1 MTMLKAREIALALR
15 EERTTPGDVLETCLA
30 AIAERDAD
38 VRAFCALDVAAARAR
53 AQGAAFPGTALAGLP
68 FAVKDII
75 DTRDL
80 PTAYGSPIF
89 AGYRPRA
96 DAPVVGQALRAGGLL
111 LGKTVT
117 TEFAFLKPSETRN
130 PRRLTHSPGGS
141 SSGSAAAVAAGMVP
155 FALGTQTGGSVV
167 RPASYCGVTGYKPTY
182 RLLPALGMK
191 TFSWHLDTMGLFA
204 AGVEDVAF
212 AASALTGRDL
222 SIERLGTAPRLG
234 VLATARDA
242 SASADAHAALATAAR
257 AAAAAGARV
266 VPITLPEE
274 LEAADAVHG
283 TIQDFEAAL
292 ALMDEFTH
300 HRGQL
305 SDGLRAHLEKASAIT
320 PEAYDEA
327 RRIGKR
333 GRHVLGTLFGE
344 VDALLTFSAPGT
356 APEGFSSTGSPM
368 FNRLWTLMGC
378 PTINIA
384 GLTGADGLPMGVQLV
399 GRFGRDR
406 AALTLAALVER
417 AIVG

>member
-1 MTMLKAREIALALR
+1 MLKAREIALALGAG
-15 EERTTPGDVLETCLA
+15 RTTPRAVLETCLA
-30 AIAERDAD
+30 AIAARDAD
-38 VRAFCALDVAAARAR
+38 VRAFCALDVAAVRAT
-53 AQGAAFPGTALAGLP
+53 AEGDFAGTALAGLP

-89 AGYRPRA
+89 AGHRPRA
-96 DAPVVGQALRAGGLL
+96 DAPVVGQARRAGGLL

-117 TEFAFLKPSETRN
+117 TELAFLKPSETRN

-155 FALGTQTGGSVV
+155 FAIGTQTGGSVI

-191 TFSWHLDTMGLFA
+191 TFSWHLDTMGLFG

-212 AASALTGRDL
+212 VASALTGRDL
-222 SIERLGTAPRLG
+222 SIERFGTAPRIG
-234 VLATARDA
+234 VLATARDGA
-242 SASADAHAALATAAR
+242 ASADAHGALSAAAR

-266 VPITLPEE
+266 VALTLPPE

-292 ALMDEFTH
+292 ALMDEVTH
-300 HRGQL
+300 HRDLL
-305 SDGLRAHLEKASAIT
+305 SDGIRTHLEQAAAIT

-333 GRHVLGTLFGE
+333 GRHALGDLFGQ

-378 PTINIA
+378 PTVNIT
-384 GLTGADGLPMGVQLV
+384 GLSGADGLPMGVQLV
-399 GRFGRDR
+399 GRFGRDQ
-406 AALTLAALVER
+406 AALSAAALVER
-417 AIVG
+417 AIAA